1 VFLNLLLNAAQAI
14 PDGDAAGNE
23 IRIRCFLRDRSVVV
37 EVSDTGRGIPP
48 ELESRIFDPFFTTRP
63 VGEGTGLGLSI
74 CHGIVR
80 GLGGEITVR
89 SDVGRGSTFSVTL
102 PAHLPSV
109 NPGTV
114 SGAVHSERPRVRV
127 LVVDDEPFICSAIQR
142 LLRREN
148 SVTAVTSARE
158 ALGLVS
164 AGQRFDVILSDLMM
178 PEMSGEDLL
187 GALRETAPDQAARV
201 VIMTGGAFTPR
212 SEDFL
217 RSLELPP
224 LTKPLT
230 LENLRSAIRNTLEA
244 AAAAA

>member
-1 VFLNLLLNAAQAI
+1 
-14 PDGDAAGNE
+14 
-23 IRIRCFLRDRSVVV
+23 VVV

-63 VGEGTGLGLSI
+63 VGDGTGLGLAI

-89 SDVGRGSTFSVTL
+89 SDVGRGSTFSVSL
-102 PAHLPSV
+102 PAHLPAGM
-109 NPGTV
+109 PGALPGKLENGR
-114 SGAVHSERPRVRV
+114 SRVRV

-148 SVTAVTSARE
+148 AVTAVTSARE

-187 GALRETAPDQAARV
+187 TSLREVAPDQAARM

-217 RSLELPP
+217 RSLELPH

-230 LENLRSAIRNTLEA
+230 LEGLRSAIRGALEA
-244 AAAAA
+244 AAAS